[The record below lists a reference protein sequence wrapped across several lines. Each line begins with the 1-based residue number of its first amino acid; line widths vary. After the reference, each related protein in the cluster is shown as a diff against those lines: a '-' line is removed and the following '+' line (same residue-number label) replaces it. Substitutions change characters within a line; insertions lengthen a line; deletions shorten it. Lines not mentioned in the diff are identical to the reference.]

1 MYGMAAAC
9 GTYWR
14 GQPAVSHGLG
24 VLHCSTSCTDETKPA
39 RPASLAELYC
49 TAALRCGKLILC
61 CVRVYIDLQCS
72 MELVPLALAQTH
84 TGKESERW
92 VGFDRRQGR
101 GRAWVGGH
109 QQNSQFD
116 FCLLAHKSQ
125 NGGTHHKH
133 TQALLLPPLHCLFPG
148 SSPSPIHLSSLF
160 LSLVMVLYN
169 FFSCILF
176 SVQVLH

>member
-49 TAALRCGKLILC
+49 TALRQVNSLLRACI
-61 CVRVYIDLQCS
+61 YIDLQCS

-116 FCLLAHKSQ
+116 FCLLAHKME
-125 NGGTHHKH
+125 GLTHRH

-148 SSPSPIHLSSLF
+148 SSDPPPLPIHHLPSRSRLCCC
-160 LSLVMVLYN
+160 LHS
-169 FFSCILF
+169 FS
-176 SVQVLH
+176 Q